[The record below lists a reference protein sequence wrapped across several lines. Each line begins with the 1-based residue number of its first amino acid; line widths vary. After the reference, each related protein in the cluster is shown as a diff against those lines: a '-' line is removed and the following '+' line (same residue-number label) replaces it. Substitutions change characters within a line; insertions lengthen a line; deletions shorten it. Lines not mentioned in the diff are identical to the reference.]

1 VQEASRTPAQRRVR
15 TDEFSRFRLN
25 LCEYARNI
33 DPTAEGAQ
41 RIDMTIKK
49 KNGMGSCFAR
59 NVTPS
64 RKLIHLCN
72 QRDALLSGGV
82 TLGSDFTPGS
92 LHGDG
97 IRSSYLH
104 SKRHVAYE
112 RLDLETGESSVVI

>member
-1 VQEASRTPAQRRVR
+1 MIVQG
-15 TDEFSRFRLN
+15 
-25 LCEYARNI
+25 CEYARNI